1 MNPYAIVG
9 SGSGTA
15 ETASLQTRLVAWH
28 DAMVAHERR
37 LRSGHTT
44 DVCDEDCPHVEA
56 RTLWAEVSAMLGAR
70 ANELTFLRSRARN
83 TQTSSDRFTESVK
96 TVSQQDD
103 VARPSEAPGA
113 SARLSL
119 SVAESPGRSRMATA
133 ERRA

>member
-9 SGSGTA
+9 SGTGTA

-44 DVCDEDCPHVEA
+44 DVCDEECPHVEA

-83 TQTSSDRFTESVK
+83 TSMTSDQFTEAVK
-96 TVSQQDD
+96 PVSQEADLP
-103 VARPSEAPGA
+103 RPSEAPGV
-113 SARLSL
+113 SARPLSRSL
-119 SVAESPGRSRMATA
+119 VDSSGRSRMATA
-133 ERRA
+133 EL